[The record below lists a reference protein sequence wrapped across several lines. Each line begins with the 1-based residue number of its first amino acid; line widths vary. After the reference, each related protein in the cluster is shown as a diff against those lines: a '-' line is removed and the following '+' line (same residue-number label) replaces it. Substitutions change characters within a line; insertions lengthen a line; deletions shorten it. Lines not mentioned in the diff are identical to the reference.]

1 MTAAAVE
8 PTGPEHE
15 RQRVTRR
22 RRSARSRS
30 TTRSSK
36 ILDALRSNGYKPAL
50 RIEDIEVH
58 AGGPM

>member
-8 PTGPEHE
+8 PTGPEPE
-15 RQRVTRR
+15 RQRVTAEEAV
-22 RRSARSRS
+22 RSEQVDD
-30 TTRSSK
+30 TVSK